1 MKLLLTTLFT
11 LLLTHNINAQIVK
24 LHPTTSTLST
34 ISCEYQKWDGTK
46 KDVSFTFPHDNIFGS
61 PSNLDTGVL
70 YTIAKTSVLY
80 ADWGIK
86 YKPTYE
92 FRYVGPSIGLIT
104 YMGSDFN
111 HEIVV
116 TIFGIAKNSYG
127 MPGDV
132 TTMITFNSKGEIL
145 KDKRGNLRISVIS
158 N

>member
-11 LLLTHNINAQIVK
+11 LLLTFNINAQIIK
-24 LHPTTSTLST
+24 SHPESPTSST

-46 KDVSFTFPHDNIFGS
+46 KNISFSFPYDNIFGS
-61 PSNLDTGVL
+61 PLNLDTGVL
-70 YTIAKTSVLY
+70 YTIAKMSALY
-80 ADWGIK
+80 SDWNIK

-92 FRYVGPSIGLIT
+92 FRYVGPSVGLIT

-127 MPGDV
+127 MPDDV
-132 TTMITFNSKGEIL
+132 TTMIIFNSKGEIL
-145 KDKRGNLRISVIS
+145 KDKKGNLRITTF
-158 N
+158 